1 MKKFYFLLLGVMLS
15 ALSMQA
21 DDYTI
26 TLNLDDASRYQVLV
40 GQEEKTDLVT
50 GDNVITAPE
59 NTYATVKTVGDYLFE
74 NIPRP
79 DYEHPEYIGN
89 KAEWT
94 VGIYSSYN
102 GVTCNIRSYDA

>member
-59 NTYATVKTVGDYLFE
+59 NTYVTDGGRL
-74 NIPRP
+74 PLR
-79 DYEHPEYIGN
+79 EHP
-89 KAEWT
+89 AHRLR
-94 VGIYSSYN
+94 VS
-102 GVTCNIRSYDA
+102 

>member
-40 GQEEKTDLVT
+40 G
-50 GDNVITAPE
+50 
-59 NTYATVKTVGDYLFE
+59 
-74 NIPRP
+74 
-79 DYEHPEYIGN
+79 
-89 KAEWT
+89 
-94 VGIYSSYN
+94 
-102 GVTCNIRSYDA
+102 

>member
-59 NTYATVKTVGDYLFE
+59 NTYVTVKTVGDYLFE
-74 NIPRP
+74 NIQRTAS
-79 DYEHPEYIGN
+79 E
-89 KAEWT
+89 
-94 VGIYSSYN
+94 
-102 GVTCNIRSYDA
+102 